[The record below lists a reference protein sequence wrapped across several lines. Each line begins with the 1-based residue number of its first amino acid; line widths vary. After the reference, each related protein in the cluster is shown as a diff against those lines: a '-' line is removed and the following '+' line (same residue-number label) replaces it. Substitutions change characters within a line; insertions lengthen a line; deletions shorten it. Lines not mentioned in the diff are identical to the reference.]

1 MIKIKGFS
9 KYINEQYA
17 NPQDIVNLK
26 YGNPQMEHKEK
37 MDQGSSLYSSV
48 KDTDLWKKW
57 KSTTPPL
64 QSSDDVVKAIEELI
78 LMGAAQTEEDKEFVK
93 DAEYDMNAIF
103 VKFLKLNGVEEV
115 TIDDLEKI
123 ASELDPITFGLK
135 YIFNYP
141 RPYQL
146 ASYLDLPLY
155 PSQTTDACS
164 PAYPSGHSID
174 SFVIGGL
181 IGKKFP
187 QLRED
192 VEKLAAKISKSRLQ
206 GGIHFEFDQEFGKQI
221 AEDILSLNILS
232 L

>member
-1 MIKIKGFS
+1 MIKGFS
-9 KYINEQYA
+9 AYINEQYK
-17 NPQDIVNLK
+17 NPQNTINLK
-26 YGNPQMEHKEK
+26 YGNPQMEQKEK
-37 MDQGSSLYSSV
+37 MDQGSSLYSRV
-48 KDTDLWKKW
+48 KNMDLWKKW
-57 KSTTPPL
+57 ESTLPPL
-64 QSSDDVVKAIEELI
+64 QTSDEVVKSLEELI
-78 LMGAAQTEEDKEFVK
+78 MLGNSQTEEDKEFVK

-103 VKFLKLNGVEEV
+103 LKFLKLNGVEEV

-146 ASYLDLPLY
+146 AGELEMPLY

-181 IGKKFP
+181 LGKKFP
-187 QLRED
+187 QLREEI
-192 VEKLAAKISKSRLQ
+192 EKLAAKISKSRLQ
-206 GGIHFEFDQEFGKQI
+206 GGIHFSFDQDFGKQI
-221 AEDILSLNILS
+221 ADDILDLDFLS
-232 L
+232 I

>member
-1 MIKIKGFS
+1 MIKGFS
-9 KYINEQYA
+9 AYINEQYK
-17 NPQDIVNLK
+17 NPQNTINLK
-26 YGNPQMEHKEK
+26 YGNPQMEQKEK
-37 MDQGSSLYSSV
+37 MDQGSSLYSRV
-48 KDTDLWKKW
+48 KNMDLWKKW
-57 KSTTPPL
+57 ESTLPPL
-64 QSSDDVVKAIEELI
+64 QTSDEVVKSLEELI
-78 LMGAAQTEEDKEFVK
+78 MLGNSQTEEDKEFVK

-103 VKFLKLNGVEEV
+103 LKFLKLNGVEEV

-146 ASYLDLPLY
+146 AGELEMPLY

-181 IGKKFP
+181 LGKKFP
-187 QLRED
+187 QLREEI
-192 VEKLAAKISKSRLQ
+192 EKLAAKISKSRLQ
-206 GGIHFEFDQEFGKQI
+206 GGIHFSFDQDFGKQI
-221 AEDILSLNILS
+221 AEDILDLDFLS
-232 L
+232 I

>member
-1 MIKIKGFS
+1 MIKKFS
-9 KYINEQYA
+9 TYVNEQYS
-17 NPQDIVNLK
+17 NPQDTVNLK

-48 KDTDLWKKW
+48 KGTGVWKKW
-57 KSTTPPL
+57 ESSSPPL
-64 QSSDDVVKAIEELI
+64 QSSDAVVKAIEELI

-115 TIDDLEKI
+115 TLDDLEKI
-123 ASELDPITFGLK
+123 SSELDPITFGLK

-164 PAYPSGHSID
+164 PSYPAGHSID

-187 QLRED
+187 QLREE
-192 VEKLAAKISKSRLQ
+192 VEKLAAKISQSRLQ
-206 GGIHFEFDQEFGKQI
+206 GGIHFEFDQDFGKQI
-221 AEDILSLNILS
+221 AEDILDLDFLS
-232 L
+232 I

>member
-1 MIKIKGFS
+1 MIKKFS
-9 KYINEQYA
+9 TYVNEQYS
-17 NPQDIVNLK
+17 NPKDVVNII
-26 YGNPQMEHKEK
+26 YGNPQMEQKEK
-37 MDQGSSLYSSV
+37 MDKGSSLYSSV

-64 QSSDDVVKAIEELI
+64 QSSDAVVKAIEELI
-78 LMGAAQTEEDKEFVK
+78 LIGAAQTEEDKEFVK

-103 VKFLKLNGVEEV
+103 VKFLKLNGVEEI

-187 QLRED
+187 QLREEA
-192 VEKLAAKISKSRLQ
+192 EKMAAKISQSRLQ
-206 GGIHFEFDQEFGKQI
+206 GGIHFGFDQEFGRQI
-221 AEDILSLNILS
+221 AEDILNLDFLS
-232 L
+232 I

>member
-1 MIKIKGFS
+1 MIKKFS
-9 KYINEQYA
+9 TYVNEQYS
-17 NPQDIVNLK
+17 NPKDVVNII

-37 MDQGSSLYSSV
+37 MDKGSSLYSSV

-64 QSSDDVVKAIEELI
+64 QSSDAVIKAIEELI
-78 LMGAAQTEEDKEFVK
+78 LIGAAQTEENKEFVK
-93 DAEYDMNAIF
+93 DAENDMNAIF
-103 VKFLKLNGVEEV
+103 VKFLKLNGVEEI

-181 IGKKFP
+181 IAKKFP
-187 QLRED
+187 QLREE
-192 VEKLAAKISKSRLQ
+192 VEKLAAKISQSRLQ
-206 GGIHFEFDQEFGKQI
+206 GGIHFEFDQEFGRQI
-221 AEDILSLNILS
+221 ADDILNLDFLS
-232 L
+232 I

>member
-1 MIKIKGFS
+1 MIKKFS
-9 KYINEQYA
+9 TYVNEQYS
-17 NPQDIVNLK
+17 NPKDVVNII
-26 YGNPQMEHKEK
+26 YGNPQMEQKEK
-37 MDQGSSLYSSV
+37 MDKGSSLYSSV

-64 QSSDDVVKAIEELI
+64 QNSDAVVKAIEELI

-93 DAEYDMNAIF
+93 DAEYDMNVIF

-146 ASYLDLPLY
+146 AGELDLPLY

-187 QLRED
+187 QLKED

-206 GGIHFEFDQEFGKQI
+206 GGIHFKFDQDFGKQI
-221 AEDILSLNILS
+221 AEDILDLDFLS
-232 L
+232 I

>member
-1 MIKIKGFS
+1 MIKKFS
-9 KYINEQYA
+9 TYVNEQYS
-17 NPQDIVNLK
+17 NPKDVVNII
-26 YGNPQMEHKEK
+26 YGNPQMEQKEK
-37 MDQGSSLYSSV
+37 MDKGSSLYSSV

-64 QSSDDVVKAIEELI
+64 QSSDAVIKAIEELI
-78 LMGAAQTEEDKEFVK
+78 LIGAAQTEENKEFVK
-93 DAEYDMNAIF
+93 DAEYDMNVIF
-103 VKFLKLNGVEEV
+103 VKFLKLNGVEEI

-174 SFVIGGL
+174 SFVISGL

-187 QLRED
+187 QLREE
-192 VEKLAAKISKSRLQ
+192 VEKLAAKISQSRLQ
-206 GGIHFEFDQEFGKQI
+206 GGIHFEFDQEFGRQI
-221 AEDILSLNILS
+221 ADDILNLDFLS
-232 L
+232 I

>member
-1 MIKIKGFS
+1 MIKKFS
-9 KYINEQYA
+9 TYVNEQYS
-17 NPQDIVNLK
+17 NPKDVVNII
-26 YGNPQMEHKEK
+26 YGNPQMEQKEK
-37 MDQGSSLYSSV
+37 MDKGSSLYSSV

-64 QSSDDVVKAIEELI
+64 QNSDAVVKAIEELI

-93 DAEYDMNAIF
+93 DAEYDMNVIF

-146 ASYLDLPLY
+146 AGELDLPLY

-187 QLRED
+187 QLKED

-206 GGIHFEFDQEFGKQI
+206 GGIHFEFDQDFGKQI
-221 AEDILSLNILS
+221 AEDLSLIHI
-232 L
+232 